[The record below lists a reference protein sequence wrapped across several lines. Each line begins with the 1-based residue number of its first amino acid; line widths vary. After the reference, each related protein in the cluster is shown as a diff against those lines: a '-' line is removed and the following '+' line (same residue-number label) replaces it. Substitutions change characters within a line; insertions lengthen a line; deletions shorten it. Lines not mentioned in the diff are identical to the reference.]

1 VLVLVLEFAVTDA
14 SEIEDEFEDEDDCQ
28 VSRLKA

>member
-1 VLVLVLEFAVTDA
+1 VLVLALFVVLEFAVTDA
-14 SEIEDEFEDEDDCQ
+14 SEIEDEDDCQ